1 MPPCAAWASRR
12 TIPICAAWQPGQII
26 FGGVLLLAGRRLYW
40 LLAAGAGFVL
50 GYLLAQNIL
59 REQPDNVI
67 LVVALVVAVI
77 FAVLAVV
84 GQRFVIG
91 LVGFIAGGIGLL
103 RLLEVFNITAIEPS
117 TVLGIVVFIVRHSG
131 RDLIVD
137 PVRFGPRHP
146 VHAGRR
152 ADSAWRARTGFRATQ
167 WDHNH
172 RPDRADRSRII
183 GSTWRVAQTLMLESK
198 STRRGSNRLLHGVY
212 PP

>member
-1 MPPCAAWASRR
+1 MLAL
-12 TIPICAAWQPGQII
+12 GQII

-84 GQRFVIG
+84 GQKFVIG

-117 TVLGIVVFIVRHSG
+117 TVLGIVVFIAGGILGAILLSTLFDLGLVILSTLVGAQILLGGLG
-131 RDLIVD
+131 RLFELPDGTTTIALIVLI
-137 PVRFGPRHP
+137 VVGLL
-146 VHAGRR
+146 VQLGASRR
-152 ADSAWRARTGFRATQ
+152 R
-167 WDHNH
+167 
-172 RPDRADRSRII
+172 
-183 GSTWRVAQTLMLESK
+183 
-198 STRRGSNRLLHGVY
+198 
-212 PP
+212 

>member
-1 MPPCAAWASRR
+1 MWAW
-12 TIPICAAWQPGQII
+12 GQII

-84 GQRFVIG
+84 GQKFVIG

-103 RLLEVFNITAIEPS
+103 RLLEVFNIGAIEPS
-117 TVLGIVVFIVRHSG
+117 TVLGVVVFIAGGILGAILLSTLFDLGLVILSSLVG
-131 RDLIVD
+131 AQILLGGLGQLVELPDGTTTIALIVLIG
-137 PVRFGPRHP
+137 VGLL
-146 VHAGRR
+146 VQLGASRR
-152 ADSAWRARTGFRATQ
+152 R
-167 WDHNH
+167 
-172 RPDRADRSRII
+172 
-183 GSTWRVAQTLMLESK
+183 
-198 STRRGSNRLLHGVY
+198 
-212 PP
+212 

>member
-1 MPPCAAWASRR
+1 MLAL
-12 TIPICAAWQPGQII
+12 GQII

-84 GQRFVIG
+84 GQKFVIG

-117 TVLGIVVFIVRHSG
+117 TVLGIVVFIAGGILGAILLSTLFDLGLVILSSLVG
-131 RDLIVD
+131 AQILLGGLGQLLVLPDGTTTIALIVLT
-137 PVRFGPRHP
+137 VVGLM
-146 VHAGRR
+146 VQLGASRR
-152 ADSAWRARTGFRATQ
+152 R
-167 WDHNH
+167 
-172 RPDRADRSRII
+172 
-183 GSTWRVAQTLMLESK
+183 
-198 STRRGSNRLLHGVY
+198 
-212 PP
+212 

>member
-1 MPPCAAWASRR
+1 MLAL
-12 TIPICAAWQPGQII
+12 GQII

-84 GQRFVIG
+84 GQKFVIG

-117 TVLGIVVFIVRHSG
+117 TVLGIVVFIAGGILGAILLSTLFDLGLVILSTLVG
-131 RDLIVD
+131 AQILLGGLGQLFELPDGTTTIALIVLT
-137 PVRFGPRHP
+137 VVGLM
-146 VHAGRR
+146 VQLGASRR
-152 ADSAWRARTGFRATQ
+152 R
-167 WDHNH
+167 
-172 RPDRADRSRII
+172 
-183 GSTWRVAQTLMLESK
+183 
-198 STRRGSNRLLHGVY
+198 
-212 PP
+212 

>member
-1 MPPCAAWASRR
+1 MGFRSDHLWR
-12 TIPICAAWQPGQII
+12 I
-26 FGGVLLLAGRRLYW
+26 LLLAGRRLYW

-84 GQRFVIG
+84 GQKFVIG

-117 TVLGIVVFIVRHSG
+117 TVLGIVVFIAGGILGAILLSTLF
-131 RDLIVD
+131 DLGLVILSTLV
-137 PVRFGPRHP
+137 G
-146 VHAGRR
+146 A
-152 ADSAWRARTGFRATQ
+152 ADFAWRAGTGFRATR

-183 GSTWRVAQTLMLESK
+183 GSTWRVAQTLTLELK
-198 STRRGSNRLLHGVY
+198 GTR
-212 PP
+212 

>member
-1 MPPCAAWASRR
+1 MLAL
-12 TIPICAAWQPGQII
+12 GQII

-117 TVLGIVVFIVRHSG
+117 TVLGIVVFIAGGILGAILLSTLFDLGLVILSTLVG
-131 RDLIVD
+131 AQILLGGLGQLFELPDGTTTIALIVLI
-137 PVRFGPRHP
+137 VVGLL
-146 VHAGRR
+146 VQLGASRR
-152 ADSAWRARTGFRATQ
+152 R
-167 WDHNH
+167 
-172 RPDRADRSRII
+172 
-183 GSTWRVAQTLMLESK
+183 
-198 STRRGSNRLLHGVY
+198 
-212 PP
+212 